1 MLVTNKAKNGQ
12 PVAIEKNFSELT
24 KEERQALEL
33 KGNEQV
39 TDYSTFYV
47 SYNKK
52 GELKHVRGLYY
63 SARKWEE
70 LEREE
75 KEKSPVDLWDKLT
88 ILTPKAATK
97 AQRKTAQIHFEK
109 AEKLGF

>member
-1 MLVTNKAKNGQ
+1 MLVVQKANNGVV
-12 PVAIEKNFSELT
+12 VAVKKDFSELT
-24 KEERQALEL
+24 KEERQTLEL
-33 KGNEQV
+33 KGGEKA

-70 LEREE
+70 IEKEE
-75 KEKSPVDLWDKLT
+75 KETSPVDLWDYLT
-88 ILTPKAATK
+88 LLTPKAASRK
-97 AQRKTAQIHFEK
+97 QRRTASKHFEQ

>member
-1 MLVTNKAKNGQ
+1 MLVVQKANNGVV
-12 PVAIEKNFSELT
+12 VASKKDFSELT
-24 KEERQALEL
+24 NKELNALEL
-33 KGNEQV
+33 KGDEKA

-63 SARKWEE
+63 SAKKWEE
-70 LEREE
+70 LEKEE
-75 KEKSPVDLWDKLT
+75 KENSPVDLWDYLT
-88 ILTPKAATK
+88 ILTPKAATRK
-97 AQRKTAQIHFEK
+97 QRITAQKHFNQ

>member
-88 ILTPKAATK
+88 ILTPKAATRQ
-97 AQRKTAQIHFEK
+97 QRRTAQIHFEK

>member
-1 MLVTNKAKNGQ
+1 MLVTNRAKNGQ

-24 KEERQALEL
+24 NEERQALEL
-33 KGNEQV
+33 KGAEKA
-39 TDYSTFYV
+39 TDYSTFYI

-63 SARKWEE
+63 SAKKWKE
-70 LEREE
+70 LEKEE

-88 ILTPKAATK
+88 ILTPKAATPE
-97 AQRKTAQIHFEK
+97 QRRTASKHFEQ